1 MDISSVY
8 KFTCDWKQHKYLMK
22 TFTAL
27 IKATVNGSV
36 RAVPTQIHAQNSTD
50 ARWLLQAIY
59 GFHALVSAPIEVNED
74 REITEVIQSKTSE
87 QVRLDTLKAA
97 KDRANDALKVER
109 DRQARQRATK
119 ALANSNKLLSTR
131 LKTPTL

>member
-1 MDISSVY
+1 MQQIN
-8 KFTCDWKQHKYLMK
+8 TLMK
-22 TFTAL
+22 TYTAL

-36 RAVPTQIHAQNSTD
+36 RATPTQIRAENSTD

-59 GFHALVSAPIEVNED
+59 GFHALVSPPIEVREEHSIT
-74 REITEVIQSKTSE
+74 EITAPKTPE

-109 DRQARQRATK
+109 DRQARKRATQT
-119 ALANSNKLLSTR
+119 LANSNKVLNTK
-131 LKTPTL
+131 LKNLAS